1 MMAWRDKWAAELIEQ
16 AAAAGKMFKA
26 AFILSLA
33 VNAILAAVVLI
44 KRK

>member
-26 AFILSLA
+26 VLILSLVVNVLMVA
-33 VNAILAAVVLI
+33 VALM